1 MLQYG
6 DVVCQC
12 IGAKD
17 TMCDNSFQLLGDK
30 GYIHITPGAGNLR
43 TVRLARR
50 GAEDMGPAGNNSKHK
65 GKDRDEL
72 ELPEDQWFY
81 EIQAISRLVAEG
93 SKDLFYRNMEIS
105 RNVMEVLEKARRSAG
120 MTF

>member
-1 MLQYG
+1 
-6 DVVCQC
+6 
-12 IGAKD
+12 
-17 TMCDNSFQLLGDK
+17 
-30 GYIHITPGAGNLR
+30 
-43 TVRLARR
+43 
-50 GAEDMGPAGNNSKHK
+50 MGPAGNNSRNK

-81 EIQAISRLVAEG
+81 EIQTISRLVAEG
-93 SKDLFYRNMEIS
+93 KLDVFHRNMEIS